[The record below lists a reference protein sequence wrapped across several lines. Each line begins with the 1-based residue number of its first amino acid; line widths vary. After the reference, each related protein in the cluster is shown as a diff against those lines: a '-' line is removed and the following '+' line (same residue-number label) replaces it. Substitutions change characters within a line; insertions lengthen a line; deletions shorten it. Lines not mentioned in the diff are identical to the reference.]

1 MLEAFHEFEQVPVRR
16 LLRQSAYYGRVL
28 EALQNP
34 AALWSEES
42 RRKITGRLNQYFQKH
57 GAEHLLSIARAEEN
71 SLLESGIAVPGL
83 SVLRKQCRS

>member
-1 MLEAFHEFEQVPVRR
+1 MAVFHEFEQVSVRS

-34 AALWSEES
+34 AALQSEES

-57 GAEHLLSIARAEEN
+57 GAEHLLSIARAEEIVCWREIF
-71 SLLESGIAVPGL
+71 LIFTRWAGE
-83 SVLRKQCRS
+83 RT